1 MGCRSLEQ
9 KGKLGYSKPY
19 LEKQLSAKR
28 QKKII
33 PVLIIIVL
41 YSSFYIRSS
50 YIY

>member
-1 MGCRSLEQ
+1 MGCKSLEQ

-19 LEKQLSAKR
+19 LEKQLYAKR
-28 QKKII
+28 QKKNNTC
-33 PVLIIIVL
+33 VIIVL